1 MIETTMKICL
11 YIFKNQ
17 IIDEQEEVF
26 DQRPRRTSVM
36 RLRRLRRG
44 GGDSLGEGPLGYS
57 KYAR

>member
-1 MIETTMKICL
+1 MKIYL

-26 DQRPRRTSVM
+26 DQRPRHSHVM